1 MFNSQTLSHQVTFKR
16 KSMLNFRDREQR
28 KENLIAHNLV
38 EPSPGYDTKKADT
51 ASFKE
56 VLHSIN
62 IELEPEIDIKLLRR
76 VGDGD
81 G

>member
-51 ASFKE
+51 TSFKE

-62 IELEPEIDIKLLRR
+62 IELDPEIDIKLLRR

>member
-1 MFNSQTLSHQVTFKR
+1 M
-16 KSMLNFRDREQR
+16 DIRE
-28 KENLIAHNLV
+28 
-38 EPSPGYDTKKADT
+38 KKTDN
-51 ASFKE
+51 ASYKE

-62 IELEPEIDIKLLRR
+62 IELDAEIDIKFLRR

>member
-1 MFNSQTLSHQVTFKR
+1 MIQ
-16 KSMLNFRDREQR
+16 
-28 KENLIAHNLV
+28 
-38 EPSPGYDTKKADT
+38 KKADT
-51 ASFKE
+51 TSFKE

-62 IELEPEIDIKLLRR
+62 IELDPEIDIKLLRR